1 MQNFNH
7 PFYSRQDLI
16 NALHGVY
23 GQRKVTFRYELL
35 DKNNAKIKDLDC
47 IIEGEVSLG
56 SLDEIKRKAKFKLE
70 DKGDINWFSDRIKAY
85 MKVHIPEAR
94 KVRSEYAF
102 LSHIHAVDTTDD
114 LTTNKPGWV
123 EFPLGVFL
131 LAAPTRKLE
140 GGRIIRDVDAFDG
153 LLVLRDD
160 KFESRHFIAKDT
172 NYKEAVTAILQSAGV
187 TAFNIADTAETLSVD
202 KEFEPGRE
210 KLFAINE
217 LLGAI
222 NFVPIHVDVNGY
234 YTSYAYRS
242 PSVRAAEYVYAD
254 DRESI
259 ITNDTEEEL
268 DLTSIPNRWVVTVS
282 NPEQVPLTSVY
293 TNDNPDSLTSTVNQG
308 RVITDFRE
316 IEEMASQEALDA
328 YVERIAFDASQVFGK
343 LKFSTALN
351 PLHDYAD
358 VLQMNL
364 SGLNIKD
371 KYSETSWTM
380 PLRSGALMTHEVRK
394 VVQI

>member
-1 MQNFNH
+1 MQYFNH
-7 PFYSRQDLI
+7 PHYTRQDLI
-16 NALHGVY
+16 DALHGVY
-23 GQRKVTFRYELL
+23 GQRRVTFRYELL
-35 DKNNAKIKDLDC
+35 DKHNNKIKNLDC
-47 IIEGEVSLG
+47 IIDGEVSLG
-56 SLDEIKRKAKFKLE
+56 SLDQIKRKAKFRLE
-70 DKGDINWFSDRIKAY
+70 DKGEINWFTDRIKPY
-85 MKVHIPEAR
+85 MKVYISEAR
-94 KVRSEYAF
+94 KTKSEYAF
-102 LSHIHAVDTTDD
+102 LSHIHVVDTKDD
-114 LTTNKPGWV
+114 LINNKPGWV

-131 LAAPTRKLE
+131 LAAPTRRNE
-140 GGRIIRDVDAFDG
+140 GGRIIRNVDAYDG
-153 LLVLRDD
+153 LIVLRDD
-160 KFESRHFIAKDT
+160 KFESRYFIAKDT
-172 NYKEAVTAILQSAGV
+172 NYKEAVTAILQSAGI
-187 TAFNIADTAETLSVD
+187 TAFNIADTEETLSVD

-242 PSVRAAEYVYAD
+242 PAVRAAEYVYAD
-254 DRESI
+254 DKESI

-268 DLTSIPNRWVVTVS
+268 DLTSIANRWVVTVS
-282 NPEQVPLTSVY
+282 NPEEEPLTSIY
-293 TNDNPDSLTSTVNQG
+293 TNDNPNSITSTVNQG

-316 IEEMASQEALDA
+316 VEEMASQEALDD
-328 YVERIAFDASQVFGK
+328 YVKRIAFDASQVYGK
-343 LKFSTALN
+343 LKFTTALN

-364 SGLNIKD
+364 SNLNIND